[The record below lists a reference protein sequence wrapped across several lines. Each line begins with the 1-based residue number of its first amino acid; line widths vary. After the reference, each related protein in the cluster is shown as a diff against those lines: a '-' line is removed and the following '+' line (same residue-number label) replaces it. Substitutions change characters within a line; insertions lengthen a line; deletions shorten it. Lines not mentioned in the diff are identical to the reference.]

1 VKPSDES
8 PQPAIPAIVLAAG
21 GSIRMGRSKARLPI
35 QPDGTFLGRILRTLA
50 EAGLD
55 PLIAVTRERL
65 DIPSLWHDARSARV
79 IEVINPEPARGQLS
93 SLLCGLDAIAQ
104 PPQAVLMTLVDVPL
118 PAAATVRALVASW
131 HRTRVPLVRPLHAG
145 RHGHPVIFGEA
156 LLTGSMSPLTTQVC
170 FATSIRQRTT
180 CRYSTRDIAIC
191 AAAERDQVSADGAA
205 EGTPGRSTTYKGATP
220 KMNSMKYRLDGA
232 RFTHV

>member
-1 VKPSDES
+1 VKSTPAATR
-8 PQPAIPAIVLAAG
+8 PAIPAIVLAAG
-21 GSIRMGRSKARLPI
+21 GSTRMGRSKARLPI

-55 PLIAVTRERL
+55 PLIVVTRERL
-65 DIPSLWHDARSARV
+65 DIPSLWRDARSARV

-118 PAAATVRALVASW
+118 PAVATVGALVASW

-145 RHGHPVIFGEA
+145 RHGHPVIFGDA
-156 LLTGSMSPLTTQVC
+156 LLKAL
-170 FATSIRQRTT
+170 
-180 CRYSTRDIAIC
+180 RDANP
-191 AAAERDQVSADGAA
+191 ADGAKPIVRTFA
-205 EGTPGRSTTYKGATP
+205 SRGIDVAVDDPGVLRDVDTPEDYRQILDARS
-220 KMNSMKYRLDGA
+220 R
-232 RFTHV
+232 

>member
-1 VKPSDES
+1 LAAGYLSVKPSDES

-156 LLTGSMSPLTTQVC
+156 LLTAL
-170 FATSIRQRTT
+170 R
-180 CRYSTRDIAIC
+180 
-191 AAAERDQVSADGAA
+191 AANPADGAKPIVRTFA
-205 EGTPGRSTTYKGATP
+205 SRGIDVAVDDPGVLRDVDTPEDYLQI
-220 KMNSMKYRLDGA
+220 LDA
-232 RFTHV
+232 